1 MKKFRNVRLQDSL
14 DQCQS
19 FFLVKYPDQELPAG
33 GPATCFSFFTLKTS
47 QWSDIH
53 PPQIFYHFSACS
65 TAAEICH
72 KLQCSDLSHFDQ
84 MDSRWDFIWILLKT
98 LLHLPRGDACE
109 RRAVS
114 EQWILNFWICQ
125 VGDETYIALW
135 KSITFY
141 WNTSAWY
148 PCVVDSYF
156 LFKPRCF
163 CVLQGTGLCIC
174 IILHLYS
181 YLYLY
186 ISCKAH
192 VCGLVIFLSEP
203 LVIVIIL
210 RPSPLLSPPSLSP
223 LPLLLRRRPIFP
235 CRNDLDN
242 VCGVRQMRKI
252 SVPSNWSNLETTSNL
267 RMK

>member
-1 MKKFRNVRLQDSL
+1 MRIKAHSILIWSIASAVKKFRSVGLQDSL

-19 FFLVKYPDQELPAG
+19 FFLVKYPDQDLPAG
-33 GPATCFSFFTLKTS
+33 GLATCFSFFTLKTS

-125 VGDETYIALW
+125 VGDETFIALW

-156 LFKPRCF
+156 LFK
-163 CVLQGTGLCIC
+163 
-174 IILHLYS
+174 H
-181 YLYLY
+181 
-186 ISCKAH
+186 
-192 VCGLVIFLSEP
+192 
-203 LVIVIIL
+203 
-210 RPSPLLSPPSLSP
+210 
-223 LPLLLRRRPIFP
+223 
-235 CRNDLDN
+235 
-242 VCGVRQMRKI
+242 
-252 SVPSNWSNLETTSNL
+252 
-267 RMK
+267 

>member
-1 MKKFRNVRLQDSL
+1 MRIKAHSILIWSIASAVKKFRSVGLQDSL

-33 GPATCFSFFTLKTS
+33 DRPRVFHFSHQKPPNGQTSTLLK
-47 QWSDIH
+47 
-53 PPQIFYHFSACS
+53 FHFSACS

-156 LFKPRCF
+156 LFK
-163 CVLQGTGLCIC
+163 
-174 IILHLYS
+174 H
-181 YLYLY
+181 
-186 ISCKAH
+186 
-192 VCGLVIFLSEP
+192 
-203 LVIVIIL
+203 
-210 RPSPLLSPPSLSP
+210 
-223 LPLLLRRRPIFP
+223 
-235 CRNDLDN
+235 
-242 VCGVRQMRKI
+242 
-252 SVPSNWSNLETTSNL
+252 
-267 RMK
+267 